1 MNLETPAMIDQQ
13 RYEELRKNEHLPSP
27 RGAAL
32 RLMELCRRDNASLA
46 EIVRTLGTDPALA
59 GQVIKIA
66 NAPAYGR
73 SRPVVALSPDVI
85 ASIGILTLRQMVLAF
100 SLISTYRQGEC
111 KAFDYASFWSRSTA
125 TALAANNLGILV
137 AVAPHAELFT
147 CGLLSNIGRLTLAAV
162 YPEAYSDLLCQC
174 HGQNPQALLEGEQ
187 RSFALDHN
195 QLSAAML
202 LDWGIPKL
210 FSEAVLVHETP
221 AACDAPPGSRPYRL
235 AYLLHLAAQLAESCF
250 LDEHQRSAQLPRLFH
265 VAENIGLS
273 PEQLV
278 RAGDQMLAE
287 WHDWSTLL
295 QIVTHDVASF
305 SNLET
310 EAAAASSP
318 AVEEDAR
325 DLSSAQ
331 GMRLLV
337 ADDDAVLLMLLQ
349 KKLSQLGYEV
359 FTAADGRQALELFNT
374 QQPQIVISDAMMPG
388 LSGLDLCRAIRQT
401 PAGHTTYFIILTAH
415 KESGHLVAAFQA
427 GADDFIGKP
436 VDAKLLLGR
445 LAAATRIARLQQML
459 EADRQQHSAEEPP
472 AEAVSAGFIN
482 PATGLPNRRYAL
494 ARLNEQWTLAER
506 NHVPFCC
513 LRLHWDGY
521 AAVVENHGPAQAEA
535 LLGKFAGLLKESSR
549 LADTICH
556 LDDANFLLIAPN
568 TPIATAAQYAE
579 RLVAR
584 IAQSPFSLDGQPLPA
599 NASIGAA
606 ASNSG
611 AGNAQQLLDL
621 AEQALSQA
629 QANGGGVAVAEKKA

>member
-1 MNLETPAMIDQQ
+1 MIDPQ

-59 GQVIKIA
+59 GQVIKLA

-125 TALAANNLGILV
+125 TALAANNLGALV

-147 CGLLSNIGRLTLAAV
+147 CGLLCNIGRLTLAAV

-174 HGQNPQALLEGEQ
+174 HGQSPQALLEGER

-221 AACDAPPGSRPYRL
+221 DACSAEPGSRPYRL
-235 AYLLHLAAQLAESCF
+235 AYLLHLATQLAESCF
-250 LDEHQRSAQLPRLFH
+250 LDEHQRSAQLPRLFQA
-265 VAENIGLS
+265 AENIGLS

-278 RAGDQMLAE
+278 RVGDQMLAE
-287 WHDWSTLL
+287 WHDWRSLL

-305 SNLET
+305 SSLET
-310 EAAAASSP
+310 EAADAPSP
-318 AVEEDAR
+318 APEADAAD
-325 DLSSAQ
+325 DLSLAQ
-331 GMRLLV
+331 GMRVLV
-337 ADDDAVLLMLLQ
+337 VDDDAVLLMLLK
-349 KKLSQLGYEV
+349 KKLTQLGYDV
-359 FTAADGRQALELFNT
+359 LTAADGREALELFNA

-388 LSGLDLCRAIRQT
+388 LSGLELCRTIRQI
-401 PAGHTTYFIILTAH
+401 PVGRTTYFIILTAH

-459 EADRQQHSAEEPP
+459 EAERQQHGESALPEGN
-472 AEAVSAGFIN
+472 EAVAANFIN
-482 PATGLPNRRYAL
+482 AATGLPNRRYAQ
-494 ARLNEQWTLAER
+494 ARLDEQWTLAAR

-513 LRLHWDGY
+513 LRIRWDGY
-521 AAVVENHGPAQAEA
+521 AGIGERCEPAQTEA
-535 LLGKFAGLLKESSR
+535 LLARFAALLKEASR
-549 LADTICH
+549 LADTVCH
-556 LDDANFLLIAPN
+556 LDGADFLVIAPN
-568 TPIATAAQYAE
+568 TPISTAAQYAE

-584 IAQSPFSLDGQPLPA
+584 IAQSPFSLDGGALPA

-606 ASNSG
+606 ASNCG
-611 AGNAQQLLDL
+611 VGNAQQLLEL
-621 AEQALSQA
+621 AEQTLSQA
-629 QANGGGVAVAEKKA
+629 QANGGCVAVAGKQA